1 MYAVFKTGGK
11 QYKVKSGDILSVEK
25 LVADLG
31 DKVRFNEIL
40 ALGGDNPLIG
50 TPLVD
55 GACVEAEIL
64 NQAKGK
70 KVIHFVKRRR
80 KHSSQRKKG
89 HRQDLTILK
98 VLDIKSDQKVNE
110 EASFEIVG
118 KVTKNS
124 KVSTSKIAETG
135 KDKKASPSKAINPEI
150 KTKSVKST
158 KKTMAH
164 KKAGGSSR
172 NGRDSAGRRLGVKK
186 FGGENV
192 ISGNIIVRQ
201 RGTKWWPGNNVGIG
215 KDHTIYATSDG
226 KVKFHKGLKGR
237 TFISIV

>member
-1 MYAVFKTGGK
+1 MFAVFKTGGK

-55 GACVEAEIL
+55 GVCIEAEIL
-64 NQAKGK
+64 NQTKGK
-70 KVIHFVKRRR
+70 KVIHVVKRRR

-158 KKTMAH
+158 KKTA
-164 KKAGGSSR
+164 
-172 NGRDSAGRRLGVKK
+172 DVKK
-186 FGGENV
+186 NV
-192 ISGNIIVRQ
+192 EKKVTPKKNIE
-201 RGTKWWPGNNVGIG
+201 K
-215 KDHTIYATSDG
+215 TSN
-226 KVKFHKGLKGR
+226 KK
-237 TFISIV
+237 

>member
-50 TPLVD
+50 TPLVG

-98 VLDIKSDQKVNE
+98 VLDIKSDKKVNE
-110 EASFEIVG
+110 
-118 KVTKNS
+118 
-124 KVSTSKIAETG
+124 
-135 KDKKASPSKAINPEI
+135 
-150 KTKSVKST
+150 
-158 KKTMAH
+158 
-164 KKAGGSSR
+164 
-172 NGRDSAGRRLGVKK
+172 
-186 FGGENV
+186 
-192 ISGNIIVRQ
+192 
-201 RGTKWWPGNNVGIG
+201 
-215 KDHTIYATSDG
+215 
-226 KVKFHKGLKGR
+226 
-237 TFISIV
+237 